1 MVLLLYS
8 VHTAIK
14 MHNLENVSTPYA
26 VTMAIVGYS
35 LCSSTLLLANKLA
48 IVYLPNPSL
57 VSFVQILFAAL
68 AVLSIRATG
77 YPVDWFEMHKLK
89 AYSMYVLIF
98 VLAIY
103 TNMQALSVSNVETVI
118 VFRACT
124 PISVCVLE
132 YFFMNRELPSL
143 RSVISLSAVAFGA
156 ILYCLCDSQLALKGI
171 QAYFWVLIYFCL
183 ITVEMTYGKLLT
195 SSVKMESVW
204 GPVLYCNALSVMP
217 MFFLGASTGDF
228 SNTFTTLANLPFNG
242 VCVLLFSCVA
252 GTLIGYTGWL
262 CRGMTS
268 ATTFTLVG
276 VVNKFLTVL
285 LNVAIWDKHSS
296 PAGVTAVCICLLA
309 GFFYQQAP
317 RRDEQRKSDMNTSM
331 EVETKDVA
339 SPVKFN
345 KSLLVAENGGENS
358 PLLEGENNDNK

>member
-1 MVLLLYS
+1 M
-8 VHTAIK
+8 
-14 MHNLENVSTPYA
+14 
-26 VTMAIVGYS
+26 
-35 LCSSTLLLANKLA
+35 A

-57 VSFVQILFAAL
+57 VSFIQILFAAC
-68 AVLSIRATG
+68 AVLCIRATG
-77 YPVDWFEMHKLK
+77 YPVDWFEMKKLK
-89 AYSMYVLIF
+89 AYAMYVLIF

-143 RSVISLSAVAFGA
+143 RSSISLSVVACGA
-156 ILYCLCDSQLALKGI
+156 IFYCLCDSQLAMHGI
-171 QAYFWVLIYFCL
+171 KAYFWVVTYFCL
-183 ITVEMTYGKLLT
+183 ITVEMTYGKQLT

-204 GPVLYCNALSVMP
+204 GPVLYCNALSVLP
-217 MFFLGASTGDF
+217 MFLLGASTGDLDNAPTIL
-228 SNTFTTLANLPFNG
+228 SNLPFNG
-242 VCVLLFSCVA
+242 VCILLFSCVA

-285 LNVAIWDKHSS
+285 LNVIIWDKHSS
-296 PAGVTAVCICLLA
+296 SLGVTAVCICLMA

-317 RRDEQRKSDMNTSM
+317 RRDEGRKTDVKAARTLVTSDGS
-331 EVETKDVA
+331 A

-345 KSLLVAENGGENS
+345 KSLLVAEEGGDNT
-358 PLLEGENNDNK
+358 PLLQDDDSNDKK